1 MVHQQRGTEGA
12 ALLICSE
19 CQTNSDTG
27 GVLGGSCYLCSCDVR
42 MCRGF
47 VETVNACL
55 GGKLR
60 HLEACTFTLI
70 LVLEGAGAESSK
82 VQRQGDLFL
91 WGQLLLL
98 EHGDH

>member
-1 MVHQQRGTEGA
+1 MG
-12 ALLICSE
+12 L
-19 CQTNSDTG
+19 G
-27 GVLGGSCYLCSCDVR
+27 GELGGSCYLCSCDVR

-70 LVLEGAGAESSK
+70 PILAGAGVEPSK
-82 VQRQGDLFL
+82 VPVQADLFL
-91 WGQLLLL
+91 LGQLLLL

>member
-1 MVHQQRGTEGA
+1 MGVG
-12 ALLICSE
+12 L
-19 CQTNSDTG
+19 G
-27 GVLGGSCYLCSCDVR
+27 GELGGSCYLCSCDVR

-70 LVLEGAGAESSK
+70 PVLEGAGAEPSK